1 MKGKNDGSAGH
12 YSTRPSAVE
21 QLAILPG
28 SFQAL
33 LSCWDT
39 RIAKAIQMEL
49 RYAILGQTDSVTDR
63 MRNLILGFLAL
74 STLLFAQSNTTV
86 VRAARLFDSKSGQLS
101 QPGLVVITGDKITQV
116 GGTAP
121 ANAKVIDLG
130 DATLL
135 PGFIDAH
142 THLSM
147 TFNPDYNGARLS
159 ALSRTVPEQ
168 TLRASENAKRTL
180 MAGFTT
186 VRDVGSSDFI
196 DVGLRNAINA
206 GIIPGPR
213 MLVSVHALGSTG
225 GHCDESAGFR
235 PDLFGHETGPENGV
249 INSAEQAR
257 YAVRYNIKYGAD
269 VIKTCATGGVLSPT
283 DDVDVPQLSQ
293 PELNALV
300 DEAHALRRKTAAHA
314 HGSEGAKRAIR
325 AGIDSIE
332 HGTFLDDEALRMMQ
346 ANGTYLVPTLA
357 VRSGLAESKFP
368 PLVQQKVD
376 VTVKSQDAMVRRA
389 LRLGVRIALG
399 TDAAVYPHGN
409 NALEFALMA
418 ADGMTPS
425 QSLLAGTA
433 VASELLGL
441 SSKIGTLSAGKQAD
455 LVAVPGN
462 PLDDIRVTGSVL
474 FVMKD
479 GVVYRNDHAST
490 GR

>member
-1 MKGKNDGSAGH
+1 MCKRALYSLAAG
-12 YSTRPSAVE
+12 
-21 QLAILPG
+21 LFFLPYLV
-28 SFQAL
+28 S
-33 LSCWDT
+33 
-39 RIAKAIQMEL
+39 
-49 RYAILGQTDSVTDR
+49 
-63 MRNLILGFLAL
+63 
-74 STLLFAQSNTTV
+74 AQSNVTAIK
-86 VRAARLFDSKSGQLS
+86 AARLFDGRSGRIS
-101 QPGLVVITGDKITQV
+101 QPGLIVITGDKITQV
-116 GGTAP
+116 GGMAP
-121 ANAKVIDLG
+121 TVAKTIDLG

-147 TFNPDYNGARLS
+147 TFNPDYNGARL
-159 ALSRTVPEQ
+159 AGLSRTIPEQ
-168 TLRASENAKRTL
+168 TLRAAENAKRTL

-186 VRDVGSSDFI
+186 VRDVGSADFI

-206 GIIPGPR
+206 GVIPGPR
-213 MLVSVHALGSTG
+213 MLVAVHALGSTG
-225 GHCDESAGFR
+225 GHCDDSAGFR
-235 PDLFGHETGPENGV
+235 PDLFGRETGPEDGV

-269 VIKTCATGGVLSPT
+269 LIKTCATGGVLSPT

-293 PELNALV
+293 AELNALV

-332 HGTFLDDEALRMMQ
+332 HGTFLDDEALHMMQ
-346 ANGTYLVPTLA
+346 SAGTYLVPTLS

-376 VTVKSQDAMVRRA
+376 VTVKSQDSMVKRA
-389 LRLGVRIALG
+389 LAIGVKIALG

-418 ADGMTPS
+418 ADGMAPS
-425 QSLLAGTA
+425 QSLMAGTT
-433 VASELLGL
+433 VAAELLGL
-441 SSKIGTLSAGKQAD
+441 SSKVGSLATGKQAD
-455 LVAVPGN
+455 VVAVPGN
-462 PLDDIRVTGSVL
+462 PLDDIKVTGSVL

-479 GVVYRNDHAST
+479 GVVYRNERSK
-490 GR
+490 